1 MRIGVPKE
9 IKNHEYRVGMTP
21 PAVRELTARGHVVL
35 VETQAGEAI
44 GLHDEMYARVGAKI
58 LPNADDVFA
67 AADMIVKVK
76 EPQAVEIARLK
87 PNHILFTYLHLAPD
101 PEQAKGLMKSG
112 CTAIAYETITDSK
125 GNVAMVTIADVLQSN
140 GVIHVIDTVLLP

>member
-1 MRIGVPKE
+1 MRNTTPSRNFRASDRRDEILARPLMRIGVPKE

-21 PAVRELTARGHVVL
+21 PAVRELTARGHVVF

-44 GLHDEMYARVGAKI
+44 GLHDEMYERVGAKI

-76 EPQAVEIARLK
+76 GPQPAEV
-87 PNHILFTYLHLAPD
+87 
-101 PEQAKGLMKSG
+101 
-112 CTAIAYETITDSK
+112 
-125 GNVAMVTIADVLQSN
+125 
-140 GVIHVIDTVLLP
+140 